1 MAKPSFGKKETP
13 LDYGALV
20 KNLRDKGPE
29 KLYLLWGE
37 EDYLLADFVSRLRA
51 ACVGTEGDEFNAKR
65 IDSPAPAAN
74 DIAEALDAMP
84 FFGDRTFVELRG
96 FDVNLS
102 LIHI

>member
-1 MAKPSFGKKETP
+1 MAKPSFGKRETP

-51 ACVGTEGDEFNAKR
+51 ACVGTEGGRVQRKAHRLSRACGERHRRSARRHAVFRRQDVRGAAR
-65 IDSPAPAAN
+65 I
-74 DIAEALDAMP
+74 
-84 FFGDRTFVELRG
+84 
-96 FDVNLS
+96 
-102 LIHI
+102 

>member
-51 ACVGTEGDEFNAKR
+51 VCVGAEGDEFNAKR

-84 FFGDRTFVELRG
+84 FFGDRTFVELR
-96 FDVNLS
+96 
-102 LIHI
+102 

>member
-51 ACVGTEGDEFNAKR
+51 ACVGAEGDEFNAKR
-65 IDSPAPAAN
+65 IDSPRLRRTTSPKRSTPC
-74 DIAEALDAMP
+74 P
-84 FFGDRTFVELRG
+84 FFGDRHVRG
-96 FDVNLS
+96 AAR
-102 LIHI
+102 I

>member
-37 EDYLLADFVSRLRA
+37 EDYLLADFVSRLRT
-51 ACVGTEGDEFNAKR
+51 ACVGTEGDEFNEKR
-65 IDSPAPAAN
+65 IDSPAPAATSPKRSTPCRFSETGRSWSCA
-74 DIAEALDAMP
+74 DL
-84 FFGDRTFVELRG
+84 T
-96 FDVNLS
+96 
-102 LIHI
+102 

>member
-37 EDYLLADFVSRLRA
+37 ED
-51 ACVGTEGDEFNAKR
+51 
-65 IDSPAPAAN
+65 
-74 DIAEALDAMP
+74 
-84 FFGDRTFVELRG
+84 
-96 FDVNLS
+96 
-102 LIHI
+102 

>member
-65 IDSPAPAAN
+65 RSARCHAVFRRQDVRGAAR
-74 DIAEALDAMP
+74 I
-84 FFGDRTFVELRG
+84 
-96 FDVNLS
+96 
-102 LIHI
+102 

>member
-51 ACVGTEGDEFNAKR
+51 ACVGAEGDEFNAKHRLSRACGERHRRSARRHAVFRRQDVRGAAR
-65 IDSPAPAAN
+65 I
-74 DIAEALDAMP
+74 
-84 FFGDRTFVELRG
+84 
-96 FDVNLS
+96 
-102 LIHI
+102 